1 MIGLIPMAGTM
12 TSFGA
17 IKSAIQMTKNCTDD
31 PEPSNVL
38 NVTAGNIFYSDSE
51 FQSLYPAMNLLAL
64 ANN

>member
-1 MIGLIPMAGTM
+1 MNSVMIGLIPMAGTM

-38 NVTAGNIFYSDSE
+38 NVTAGNIFYSKFISRYEFACFSE
-51 FQSLYPAMNLLAL
+51 
-64 ANN
+64 

>member
-1 MIGLIPMAGTM
+1 MNSVMIGLIPMAGTM

-38 NVTAGNIFYSDSE
+38 NVTAGNIFI
-51 FQSLYPAMNLLAL
+51 QSLYPAMNLLAL